1 MKHLYTAFFTG
12 TEAIGEKAFSMF
24 QHAGRAEHE
33 QRPRGEVKSCTCKK
47 TLATGGR
54 AGTHTGH
61 TDSRTSHEHA
71 R

>member
-1 MKHLYTAFFTG
+1 MYTAFFTG

-47 TLATGGR
+47 TLATGGGGESR
-54 AGTHTGH
+54 DTHGTHGQPNLT
-61 TDSRTSHEHA
+61 
-71 R
+71 